1 MKKIVVIALSLLLVI
16 CFTGCGNNTD
26 SGADKNNTTTPSVSE
41 APETTTETVTE
52 VKNAE
57 TVAVGNTI
65 TVPFAEITVDEAGIK
80 DDIKQSIK
88 TDNITYTTGPDRA
101 DDKEF
106 VYIRG
111 TIKNTSKAAI
121 NNVEL
126 KGAVEID
133 GYSYDIA
140 DINIIE
146 SNGSM
151 AFSIDP
157 LITYTYTIYAEVP
170 NQLVENPASCI
181 MTFGFDEN
189 FEYIQYDATSVAY
202 NYAIAISK

>member
-1 MKKIVVIALSLLLVI
+1 MKKIVAIALSLILVL
-16 CFTGCGNNTD
+16 CFAGCGNDADT
-26 SGADKNNTTTPSVSE
+26 GADNNNTVTPSVSE
-41 APETTTETVTE
+41 APETTTEAVAD

-57 TVAVGNTI
+57 TVTTGNTI
-65 TVPFAEITVDEAGIK
+65 TVPFAEFTIDEAGIK

-88 TDNITYTTGPDRA
+88 TGSITYTTGPDSS
-101 DDKEF
+101 DETEF

-121 NNVEL
+121 NSVNL
-126 KGAVEID
+126 KGSVEAN
-133 GYSYDIA
+133 GYSYDIGRV
-140 DINIIE
+140 NIIE
-146 SNGSM
+146 SDGSS
-151 AFSIDP
+151 AYSIDP

-170 NQLVENPASCI
+170 NQLVDTITSCT

-202 NYAIAISK
+202 NYAIEIAK

>member
-1 MKKIVVIALSLLLVI
+1 MKKIIAIALSLMLV
-16 CFTGCGNNTD
+16 FALAGCGGNDTSKQD
-26 SGADKNNTTTPSVSE
+26 TVTPGVVDTT
-41 APETTTETVTE
+41 PETTTEAPAD

-88 TDNITYTTGPDRA
+88 TGNVTYTTGPDRA

-121 NNVEL
+121 SGVNI
-126 KGAVEID
+126 KGSVEID
-133 GYSYDIA
+133 GYAYDLA
-140 DINIIE
+140 SVNIIE
-146 SNGSM
+146 SNGSSSY
-151 AFSIDP
+151 SIDP

-170 NQLVENPASCI
+170 NQLVENPASCV
-181 MTFGFDEN
+181 MTFGFNEN
-189 FEYIQYDATSVAY
+189 FEFISTFDETPIAY